1 MPQSAT
7 HIEENVRIA
16 DQLKRAF
23 EGDAWH
29 GPAVLEVLEG
39 VTARAAA
46 SKPVPGAHSIW
57 ELVLHIAAWDGVIR
71 RRMEGQALQLSDE
84 QDFPPVKDTSD
95 SAWLSA
101 LENLKQRHAELTQA
115 VLSMPDYRLISQV
128 PGKDYDFYHMLH
140 GAVQHELYH
149 AGQIALLKKVAR

>member
-1 MPQSAT
+1 MPQSAS

-29 GPAVLEVLEG
+29 GPAVLEVLQG

-46 SKPVPGAHSIW
+46 SKPIPGAHSIW

-71 RRMEGQALQLSDE
+71 RRMEGCS
-84 QDFPPVKDTSD
+84 FPT
-95 SAWLSA
+95 
-101 LENLKQRHAELTQA
+101 NR
-115 VLSMPDYRLISQV
+115 IS
-128 PGKDYDFYHMLH
+128 
-140 GAVQHELYH
+140 
-149 AGQIALLKKVAR
+149 RR